1 MTRPDNKSYPH
12 TYIGENSRD
21 GLIQGEPCRIV
32 GKRAGGYQII
42 VPYDNRVFIVAQAH
56 VNTKPKE
63 K

>member
-1 MTRPDNKSYPH
+1 MPRSYPH

-21 GLIQGEPCRIV
+21 GLRKGEPCRIV

-42 VPYDNRVFIVAQAH
+42 VPYDRRVFIAQAH
-56 VNTKPKE
+56 VNTQPKE